1 MVYSTSRIYG
11 NSNVAMVMNAM
22 DYETVSAFL
31 KAMGNPTRLKILAE
45 LAKNERCVGDV
56 ETLIGTGQANISQHL
71 AILKQHGVVDCR
83 KEGNVRCYFLRQ
95 PALLKNILEAV
106 TKRE

>member
-1 MVYSTSRIYG
+1 
-11 NSNVAMVMNAM
+11 M
-22 DYETVSAFL
+22 DYETVSAFF

-56 ETLIGTGQANISQHL
+56 ESLIGSGQANISQHL
-71 AILKQHGVVDCR
+71 AILKRNGIVDCR

-95 PALLKNILEAV
+95 PSVVKNILETVAMG
-106 TKRE
+106 E